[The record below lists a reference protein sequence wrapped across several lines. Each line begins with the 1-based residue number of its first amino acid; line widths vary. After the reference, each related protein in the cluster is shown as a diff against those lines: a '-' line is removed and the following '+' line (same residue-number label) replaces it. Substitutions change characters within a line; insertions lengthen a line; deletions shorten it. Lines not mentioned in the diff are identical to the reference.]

1 MAERANT
8 EAFYQKITTVYLMR
22 FDGNEQAIR
31 QNLHLLQVSHGQPS
45 TNFVKNLKTV
55 VIFQKKHRFLIPPLA
70 ICWALPWALEKSR

>member
-8 EAFYQKITTVYLMR
+8 EGLLSENNYRLL
-22 FDGNEQAIR
+22 DEIR
-31 QNLHLLQVSHGQPS
+31 RQRTSDKTKLSHGQPS